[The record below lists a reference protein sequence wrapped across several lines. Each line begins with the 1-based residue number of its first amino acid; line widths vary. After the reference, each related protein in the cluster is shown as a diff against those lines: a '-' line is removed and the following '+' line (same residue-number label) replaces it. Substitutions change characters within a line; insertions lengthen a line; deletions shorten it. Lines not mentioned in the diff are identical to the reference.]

1 MRWVSDRRQ
10 HSLPD
15 ISIRQLEYLV
25 AIADSTTWAVAA
37 ESVGVSASALSQ
49 GLSELER
56 RIGVALFESVGRRRL
71 LRPAAQ
77 PALDH
82 ARQVVSLTHDLTRW
96 ADRLGSAQSGRVTV
110 GMIDVA
116 AVDYFPTIL
125 RSFRDDRPDV
135 ELRLSVAPSR
145 RLLDDLQGGRLDLV
159 VCVAP
164 PEPVAGVD
172 TVALMSEPLVVYA
185 PQEMQIGSPSTWG
198 PWVLFPD
205 DSHTRRLVVDH
216 LARLGAPVE
225 VVAESHQPEVLREMV
240 ILGMGWTVLP
250 RSQGEGGA
258 AGPTVGQQLLER
270 DLVIAT
276 RSGSVSD
283 PAADALAAAL
293 LAASR

>member
-1 MRWVSDRRQ
+1 MPDTTP
-10 HSLPD
+10 HGLPD

-25 AIADSTTWAVAA
+25 AVADSPTWASAA
-37 ESVGVSASALSQ
+37 DSVGVSASALSQ

-71 LRPAAQ
+71 LRSTAQ

-82 ARQVVSLTHDLTRW
+82 ARQVVSLTRDLTRW
-96 ADRLGSAQSGRVTV
+96 ADRLESAQSGRISV

-116 AVDYFPTIL
+116 AVEYFPAVL
-125 RSFRDDRPDV
+125 RSFRNDRPDV

-145 RLLDDLQGGRLDLV
+145 RLLDDLQGGRLDIV

-164 PEPVAGVD
+164 PAPVAGIE
-172 TVALMSEPLVVYA
+172 TTALMSEPLVVYA
-185 PQEMQIGSPSTWG
+185 PPKVKIGPASTWG

-205 DSHTRRLVVDH
+205 DSHTRQLIVDQ

-225 VVAESHQPEVLREMV
+225 VTAESHQPEVLREMV
-240 ILGMGWTVLP
+240 VLGLGWTVLP
-250 RSQGEGGA
+250 RSQGESSTMS
-258 AGPTVGQQLLER
+258 PTVGQQLLER

-276 RSGSVSD
+276 RTGSVRD
-283 PAADALAAAL
+283 PAADALATAL
-293 LAASR
+293 LEAS